1 MIRRLAIGQKEI
13 SIGQIIQYILQKLA
27 IALVPRKQFK
37 TLRLPKAGFD
47 LLHECG
53 ADTLP

>member
-27 IALVPRKQFK
+27 IALVPRKQFN

-47 LLHECG
+47 LLHEWG